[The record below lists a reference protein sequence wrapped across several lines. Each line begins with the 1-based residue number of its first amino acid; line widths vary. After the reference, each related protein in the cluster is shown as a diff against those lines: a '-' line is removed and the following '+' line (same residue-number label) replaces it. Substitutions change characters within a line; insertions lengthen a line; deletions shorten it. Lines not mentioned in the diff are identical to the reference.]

1 MHVEDEIANIL
12 AKKHGHVRSV
22 NIWYRYRMG
31 RIFQCTRQKIESVRV
46 VFIALIT
53 ALVWR
58 QISGFITGSV
68 SAIDGKLLISDRR

>member
-12 AKKHGHVRSV
+12 AKKHGNVRSV

-31 RIFQCTRQKIESVRV
+31 RIFQCTRQKIESVRA

-53 ALVWR
+53 ALVLCAGS
-58 QISGFITGSV
+58 QDLLLSV
-68 SAIDGKLLISDRR
+68 SVRRVHIVS